1 MITELSTPKIIQ
13 SAFYAKKKEKYLI
26 MNPDVPNWIV
36 VNENAAYFLS
46 CCNGKRSIREIF
58 ETIKTNGN
66 DLGIKSVLKLFQR
79 AADSMLF
86 EHEFRIYKSSVSE
99 KVDRNDYSPKPLRSV
114 HLKLTNKC
122 NLKCTYCYAESGLCT
137 SSPILSLDELKR
149 VADEIRELSSSVD
162 YTLSGG
168 EPLMHPYALEL
179 AKYITTQG
187 NTCSLLTN
195 GALINKKNA
204 DKISSLFTLI
214 KISLDGSSEKIN
226 SKTRGF
232 NSYRAV
238 LKAYNL
244 LIEKKAN
251 VFINMTVSKTNLSDI
266 QNMVDLFGARLSFQ
280 PLFKAGREKEDGENE
295 ITGDEYYNALAA
307 VKGVKP
313 MSEIEKVL
321 SNLKGRGKTK
331 CPLADGD
338 ISISET
344 GNIYPCQMLHEKKFC
359 GGNIKKNSIADIYN
373 GSSTFKSLRKLV
385 INNIDGCS
393 SCPIRRL
400 CGGSCRARSYHET
413 GDIWITGAF
422 CDYERQ
428 SYINGI
434 FDSSVLDK
442 SLTDLPAK

>member
-149 VADEIRELSSSVD
+149 VADEIREFSSPVD
-162 YTLSGG
+162 YTFSGG
-168 EPLMHPYALEL
+168 EPLMHPYALEF
-179 AKYITTQG
+179 AEYITTQG
-187 NTCSLLTN
+187 NRCSLLTN
-195 GALINKKNA
+195 GAHINKKNV
-204 DKISSLFTLI
+204 DRISSLFSLI
-214 KISLDGSSEKIN
+214 KISLDGSSEEIN

-232 NSYRAV
+232 NSYLAV

-244 LIEKKAN
+244 LVEKDAN

-266 QNMVDLFGARLSFQ
+266 QNMVDLFGARLNFQ
-280 PLFKAGREKEDGENE
+280 PLFKAGRGKEYDENG
-295 ITGDEYYNALAA
+295 ITGDEYYKVLAA
-307 VKGVKP
+307 AKNVKP
-313 MSEIEKVL
+313 MSKIEKML
-321 SNLKGRGKTK
+321 TDLKGKGTTK

-344 GNIYPCQMLHEKKFC
+344 GNIYPCQMLHENKFC
-359 GGNIKKNSIADIYN
+359 GGNVKKKSIADIYN
-373 GSSTFKSLRKLV
+373 SSSTFKSLRKLV
-385 INNIDGCS
+385 VDNIDGCS

-413 GDIWITGAF
+413 GNIWDTGEF

-434 FDSSVLDK
+434 FNSSVF
-442 SLTDLPAK
+442 

>member
-1 MITELSTPKIIQ
+1 MLTESSTPKIIQ
-13 SAFYAKKKEKYLI
+13 SAFYAKKEGKYLI
-26 MNPDVPNWIV
+26 MNPDIPDWIV

-46 CCNGKRSIREIF
+46 CCNGKISIREIF
-58 ETIKTNGN
+58 ETIKTNKN
-66 DLGIKSVLKLFQR
+66 DLGMKNVLKLFQQ

-86 EHEFRIYKSSVSE
+86 EHEFEIYKNSVS
-99 KVDRNDYSPKPLRSV
+99 KKINRNDYSPKPLRNV

-122 NLKCTYCYAESGLCT
+122 NLKCTYCYADSGLCT

-149 VADEIRELSSSVD
+149 VADEIKELSFFVNYSF
-162 YTLSGG
+162 SGG
-168 EPLMHPYALEL
+168 EPLMHPYALEFAEYL
-179 AKYITTQG
+179 TTQG
-187 NTCSLLTN
+187 NECSLLTN
-195 GALINKKNA
+195 GALINKKNVNR
-204 DKISSLFTLI
+204 ISSLFSLI

-244 LIEKKAN
+244 LIKKDAN

-266 QNMVDLFGARLSFQ
+266 QNMVNLFGARLSFQ
-280 PLFKAGREKEDGENE
+280 PLFKAGRGKEDDENGISGE
-295 ITGDEYYNALAA
+295 EYYKSLAD

-313 MSEIEKVL
+313 MAEIEKIL
-321 SNLKGRGKTK
+321 TNLKGKGKTK

-344 GNIYPCQMLHEKKFC
+344 GNIYPCQMLYEDKFC
-359 GGNIKKNSIADIYN
+359 GGNVKKSSIGNIYN
-373 GSSTFKSLRKLV
+373 NSSTFKSLRKLV
-385 INNIDGCS
+385 VNNIDGCL

-413 GDIWITGAF
+413 GNIWVTGAF

-434 FDSSVLDK
+434 FDSSVLD
-442 SLTDLPAK
+442 